1 MKKIHL
7 FLLGTLFSAAVFA
20 QDNDPVVLTIEGE
33 QVRASEFLYIYLKN
47 NDNPSFQKDS
57 LDSYMQLFINYK
69 LKVKAA
75 LDAKYDTIPRLK
87 SELEQYRKQLSMPYL
102 TDEKKNEKL
111 IEEAYQRTITEVR
124 ASHILIRLGEDPSP
138 KDTVAAYGRCLN
150 LRNRILAGESFA
162 DVATGPLGS
171 EDPSVKMNGG
181 DLGYFTALQ
190 MVYPF
195 EAAAFKMNI
204 GDVSMP
210 VRTKFG
216 YHLIYLADKRPSKG
230 MIETAHILITTSADA
245 EAEELAKA
253 EQKINEIY
261 AKLQAGESF
270 EDLAVKY
277 SDDQSSK
284 AKGGLL
290 PIFGSGAKQRMIP
303 DFETAAYA
311 LTSDGAYSKPF
322 KTTFGYH
329 IVKRIQL
336 MPVPS
341 YEALHRE
348 LKLRVERD
356 IRSET
361 TRASFIEDLKKSYN
375 YTTNAPQLMG
385 IFSNT
390 VGDEIFFG
398 KWKGLKD
405 HSHDAD
411 ILFEFKDNLVTIGE
425 FEQYILAK
433 QTKTHKIDKDVLFM
447 GLMDKMVEE
456 RILAYEDTQLERKYP
471 EFKSLMQEY
480 ANGILVF
487 EIMQDEI
494 WKKASKDTAGI
505 RAYYEAHRA
514 AFLYPIRY
522 DGDLFSCNTKA
533 TAKGVTKLLKAG
545 VSVDDIVK
553 KMSETSQLNVKVKSQ
568 IFNSETTE
576 AFQIKKKGNVST
588 KIFTA
593 GINKVY
599 VNEDVYYVFGVKEVL
614 AAREREFSEAKGLVT
629 AAYQNQMEAEWLA
642 QLRKKYS
649 IQINEE
655 VLHSLKATK

>member
-7 FLLGTLFSAAVFA
+7 FLLGTLFSAAVFS
-20 QDNDPVVLTIEGE
+20 QDSDPVVVTIEGE

-57 LDSYMQLFINYK
+57 LDGYMQLFINYK

-75 LDAKYDTIPRLK
+75 MDARYDTIPRLK

-162 DVATGPLGS
+162 DVARGPLGS

-195 EAAAFKMNI
+195 EDAAFKMNI

-270 EDLAVKY
+270 EDLASKY

-290 PIFGSGAKQRMIP
+290 PIFGSGAKQRMVP
-303 DFETAAYA
+303 DFEAAAYA
-311 LTSDGAYSKPF
+311 LSSDGAYSKPF
-322 KTTFGYH
+322 KTIFGYH

-336 MPVPS
+336 IPVPS

-375 YTTNAPQLMG
+375 YTTNAPQLIG

-405 HSHDAD
+405 HSHDSE

-425 FEQYILAK
+425 FEQYILAT
-433 QTKTHKIDKDVLFM
+433 QTKTRKIDKDVFFM
-447 GLMDKMVEE
+447 GLMDKMVAE

-505 RAYYEAHRA
+505 RAYYEAHRSD
-514 AFLYPIRY
+514 FLYPVRY

-533 TAKGVTKLLKAG
+533 MAKGVNKLLKAG

-553 KMSETSQLNVKVKSQ
+553 KMNETSQLNVKVKSQ
-568 IFNSETTE
+568 IFNSETTD
-576 AFQIKKKGNVST
+576 AFQISKKGKVST
-588 KIFTA
+588 KTFTA
-593 GINKVY
+593 GINKTY
-599 VNEDVYYVFGVKEVL
+599 VNEDIYYVFRVKEVL

-629 AAYQNQMEAEWLA
+629 AAYQNQMEAEWLEE
-642 QLRKKYS
+642 LRKKYS
-649 IQINEE
+649 VQINEE
-655 VLHSLKATK
+655 ALHSLKPAK

>member
-7 FLLGTLFSAAVFA
+7 FLLGTLFSAAVIA
-20 QDNDPVVLTIEGE
+20 QDNNPVVLTIEGE
-33 QVRASEFLYIYLKN
+33 QIRASEFLYIYLKN
-47 NDNPSFQKDS
+47 NENPSYAPDS
-57 LDSYMQLFINYK
+57 LDNYMQLFINYK

-75 LDAKYDTIPRLK
+75 KDAQYDTIPRLK
-87 SELEQYRKQLSMPYL
+87 SELAQYRKQLSLPYL

-111 IEEAYQRTITEVR
+111 VEEAYQRTITEVR
-124 ASHILIRLGEDPSP
+124 ASHILIRLGQDPSP
-138 KDTVAAYGRCLN
+138 KDTVTAYGRALN
-150 LRNRILAGESFA
+150 LRNRILAGEDFA
-162 DVATGPLGS
+162 TVAKGPQGS
-171 EDPSVKMNGG
+171 EDPSVVKNGG

-195 EAAAFKMNI
+195 EDAAFKLSI

-230 MIETAHILITTSADA
+230 MIETAHILIATNEDA
-245 EAEELAKA
+245 SAEELGRA

-261 AKLQAGESF
+261 ALLEGGDSF
-270 EDLAVKY
+270 EDLAAKY

-290 PIFGSGAKQRMIP
+290 PIFGSGAKQRMVP
-303 DFETAAYA
+303 DFEAAAYA
-311 LTSDGAYSKPF
+311 IPADGQYSKPI
-322 KTTFGYH
+322 KTMFGYH
-329 IVKRIQL
+329 IIKRIQII
-336 MPVPS
+336 PVPS
-341 YEALHRE
+341 YEDMHRE

-356 IRSET
+356 MRAET
-361 TRASFIEDLKKSYN
+361 TRASFIEDLKKMYN
-375 YTTNAPQLMG
+375 YTSMAPQLLG

-405 HSHDAD
+405 DSHNRD
-411 ILFEFKDNLVTIGE
+411 ILFEFKDNPVTIGE
-425 FEQYILAK
+425 FEQYVLAH
-433 QTKTHKIDKDVLFM
+433 QTKTGKIDKDVYFM
-447 GLMDKMVEE
+447 NMVNEMAAE
-456 RILAYEDTQLERKYP
+456 RLLNYEDSQLEGKYP

-505 RAYYEAHRA
+505 KAYYNAHHA
-514 AFLYPIRY
+514 DFTYPVRY
-522 DGDLFSCNTKA
+522 EGDLFTCNDKA

-545 VSVDDIVK
+545 VSVDDIIK
-553 KMSETSQLNVKVKSQ
+553 QINKASQLNVKVKSQ
-568 IFNSETTE
+568 IFNSEITE
-576 AFQIKKKGNVST
+576 AFKVSKKGKVSLKT
-588 KIFTA
+588 FKQ
-593 GINKVY
+593 GINKAY
-599 VNEDVYYVFGVKEVL
+599 ANQDVYYVFRVKQVL

-629 AAYQNQMEAEWLA
+629 AAYQNQMEKEWLTA
-642 QLRKKYS
+642 LRQKYS

-655 VLHSLKATK
+655 ALHSLKAAK

>member
-7 FLLGTLFSAAVFA
+7 FLLGTLFSAAVIA
-20 QDNDPVVLTIEGE
+20 QDNDPVVVTIEGE

-47 NDNPSFQKDS
+47 NDKPSFEKDS
-57 LDSYMQLFINYK
+57 LDNYMQLFINYK

-75 LDAKYDTIPRLK
+75 KDAQYDTIPRLK
-87 SELEQYRKQLSMPYL
+87 SELEQYRKQLSLPYL
-102 TDEKKNEKL
+102 TDENKNEKL

-150 LRNRILAGESFA
+150 LRNRIMAGESFA
-162 DVATGPLGS
+162 DVARGPMGS
-171 EDPSVKMNGG
+171 EDPSVTMNGG

-195 EAAAFKMNI
+195 EDAAFKLSI

-210 VRTKFG
+210 IRTKFG

-245 EAEELAKA
+245 EVEELAQA

-270 EDLAVKY
+270 EDLAAKY

-290 PIFGSGAKQRMIP
+290 PIFGSGAKQRMVP
-303 DFETAAYA
+303 DFEAAAYA
-311 LTSDGAYSKPF
+311 LPIDGAYSKPF

-336 MPVPS
+336 IPVPS

-356 IRSET
+356 IRAET

-375 YTTNAPQLMG
+375 YTTNAPQLIG

-425 FEQYILAK
+425 FEKYILAT
-433 QTKTHKIDKDVLFM
+433 QTKTRKIDKDVFFM
-447 GLMDKMVEE
+447 GLMDNMVAE

-471 EFKSLMQEY
+471 DFKSLMQEY

-505 RAYYEAHRA
+505 RAYYEAHRSD
-514 AFLYPIRY
+514 FLYPVRY

-545 VSVDDIVK
+545 VSVDEIVK
-553 KMSETSQLNVKVKSQ
+553 QMNQTSQLNVKAKSQ

-576 AFQIKKKGNVST
+576 AFKIAKKGKEST
-588 KIFTA
+588 KIFTI
-593 GINKVY
+593 GINKAY
-599 VNEDVYYVFGVKEVL
+599 VNEDVYYVFRVKEVL

-642 QLRKKYS
+642 HLRKKYS

-655 VLHSLKATK
+655 ALHGLKAAK

>member
-7 FLLGTLFSAAVFA
+7 FLLGTLFSAAVIA
-20 QDNDPVVLTIEGE
+20 QDNDPVVVTIEGE

-47 NDNPSFQKDS
+47 NDKPSFDKDS

-75 LDAKYDTIPRLK
+75 KDAQYDTIPRLK
-87 SELEQYRKQLSMPYL
+87 SELEQYRKQLSLPYL

-162 DVATGPLGS
+162 DVARGPMGS
-171 EDPSVKMNGG
+171 EDPSVTMNGG

-195 EAAAFKMNI
+195 EDAAFKLSI

-210 VRTKFG
+210 VRTKSG

-230 MIETAHILITTSADA
+230 MIETAHILITTSTDA

-270 EDLAVKY
+270 EDLATKY

-290 PIFGSGAKQRMIP
+290 PIFGSGAKQIMVP
-303 DFETAAYA
+303 DFEAAAYA
-311 LTSDGAYSKPF
+311 LPNDGAYSKPF
-322 KTTFGYH
+322 KTIFGYH

-336 MPVPS
+336 IPVPS

-356 IRSET
+356 IRAET

-375 YTTNAPQLMG
+375 YTTNAPQLIG

-405 HSHDAD
+405 HSHDTD
-411 ILFEFKDNLVTIGE
+411 ILFEFKDNVVTIGE
-425 FEQYILAK
+425 FEKYILAT
-433 QTKTHKIDKDVLFM
+433 QTKTRKIDKDVFFM
-447 GLMDKMVEE
+447 GLMDNMVAE

-505 RAYYEAHRA
+505 RAYYEAHRSD
-514 AFLYPIRY
+514 FLYPVRY

-545 VSVDDIVK
+545 VSVDEIVK
-553 KMSETSQLNVKVKSQ
+553 QMNQTSQLNVKAKSQ

-576 AFQIKKKGNVST
+576 AFKITKKGKVST
-588 KIFTA
+588 KIFTT
-593 GINKVY
+593 GINKAY
-599 VNEDVYYVFGVKEVL
+599 VNEDVYYVFRVKEVL

-655 VLHSLKATK
+655 ALHSLKAAK